1 MEKATFAG
9 GCFWCTEAIFQ
20 HVKGVNSVVSGFAGE
35 GKDHPSYEDIHE
47 VDSGYAE
54 AIQIEFDSKDVTY
67 SRLLE
72 IFFKTHDPTSFD
84 RQGAD
89 VGPEYR
95 SIVFY
100 HNEQQKEVLEKLIKE
115 LDASRVFPSR
125 IVTEVKPFMK
135 FFKAEANHQNFY
147 NRNKD
152 SMYCSVVINPKLDKL
167 FKEFSADLK

>member
-20 HVKGVNSVVSGFAGE
+20 HIKGVSSVVSGYAGE
-35 GKDHPSYEDIHE
+35 GKDNPTYEE
-47 VDSGYAE
+47 VSDGDSGYAE
-54 AIQIEFDSKDVTY
+54 GIQIEFDPNVVQY
-67 SRLLE
+67 ERLLE

-89 VGPEYR
+89 TGPQYR

-100 HNEQQKEVLEKLIKE
+100 HNEEQHETVERLIKH
-115 LDASRVFPSR
+115 LDDSHIFPSK

-135 FFKAEANHQNFY
+135 FFEAEASHKNFY

-152 SMYCSVVINPKLDKL
+152 SMYCTVVINPKLDKL
-167 FKEFSADLK
+167 FKEFKENLK